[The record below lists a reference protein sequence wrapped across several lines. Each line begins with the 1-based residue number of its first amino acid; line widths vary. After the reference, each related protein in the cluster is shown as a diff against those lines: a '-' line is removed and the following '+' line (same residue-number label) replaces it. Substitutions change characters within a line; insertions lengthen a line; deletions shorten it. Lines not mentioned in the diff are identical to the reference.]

1 MSGRGRVW
9 LVNSK
14 EQSAVVED
22 RLIFG
27 LIADENSVNVTL
39 ESGLN
44 LVVMKTANT
53 FAADAVAI
61 DGKRSLMFGMESRDV
76 PGGMG
81 VIRGENEWSI
91 ALAVEKSAEI
101 Q

>member
-1 MSGRGRVW
+1 MKPLERRHGFVFVFVRV
-9 LVNSK
+9 
-14 EQSAVVED
+14 
-22 RLIFG
+22 
-27 LIADENSVNVTL
+27 
-39 ESGLN
+39 
-44 LVVMKTANT
+44 
-53 FAADAVAI
+53 AVAI

-91 ALAVEKSAEI
+91 ALAVEKLSAEI